1 MNEHPFYNELSLV
14 LVNTYAPKNK
24 FQELVCKMLSPL
36 HGMLVETERIDTVFD
51 DIEAIVLQADIE
63 RPRRTTAMQFETTTE
78 ASDRYGKLCRAAV
91 ISDVIKGT
99 RVGNEVATV
108 YFHPV
113 HGVLQYLN
121 EGGTQRMQPVMF
133 GKVSAEWLAQY
144 VDMVEKG
151 GAA

>member
-51 DIEAIVLQADIE
+51 DIEAIVLQADIK
-63 RPRRTTAMQFETTTE
+63 RPRRTTAMQFEAKTE
-78 ASDRYGKLCRAAV
+78 VPDRYGKLCRAAV

>member
-1 MNEHPFYNELSLV
+1 MISLV

-51 DIEAIVLQADIE
+51 DIKAIVLQADIE
-63 RPRRTTAMQFETTTE
+63 RPRRTTAMQFETKTE
-78 ASDRYGKLCRAAV
+78 VPDRYGKLCRAAV

-113 HGVLQYLN
+113 QGMLEYLK
-121 EGGTQRMQPVMF
+121 EGGTHRIQPEMF
-133 GKVSAEWLAQY
+133 CKVSAEWLAQY

-151 GAA
+151 GKA

>member
-36 HGMLVETERIDTVFD
+36 HGIACRIGPTPQLSSRTASQWCGAASRCQP
-51 DIEAIVLQADIE
+51 EGLLLQY
-63 RPRRTTAMQFETTTE
+63 RQT
-78 ASDRYGKLCRAAV
+78 RYRCAPSPPTCRAAV

-113 HGVLQYLN
+113 QGILKYLN
-121 EGGTQRMQPVMF
+121 KGGTQRMQPVMS

-151 GAA
+151 GEA

>member
-91 ISDVIKGT
+91 SAMSSRARELVT
-99 RVGNEVATV
+99 R
-108 YFHPV
+108 
-113 HGVLQYLN
+113 
-121 EGGTQRMQPVMF
+121 
-133 GKVSAEWLAQY
+133 WLRSTSIRCRACSNTSTRA
-144 VDMVEKG
+144 VRSVCSR
-151 GAA
+151 